1 MKATNLAL
9 DIMGLMPVGA
19 ILPAENALAQKV
31 GVSRTAMRSALLN
44 LENAGLIGRRG
55 RQILV
60 RRRPRAGD
68 YFAAAQTESKAGLVE
83 RRFLEMAVS
92 GDLMPGR
99 NFSEAELARR
109 IGASTVSVREFLF
122 GFSRHGLVEKTP
134 GRGWRLCA
142 FDEAFAREL
151 ASTRRTFEL
160 SAVRTF
166 AEAAPGDPV
175 WVEIADLAEMHRTLS
190 KQDDTKVRQFPS
202 LDRAFHRALVARLRN
217 RFVESLYD
225 VVSFVFHYHYQW
237 RKDDEV
243 ERYRTAIAEHILVLD
258 ALLARDIPA
267 AEARLTEHLETSVR
281 TLLQSAI
288 GVGRG

>member
-281 TLLQSAI
+281 TLLQSPI

>member
-19 ILPAENALAQKV
+19 ILPAENALALKV

-44 LENAGLIGRRG
+44 LENAGLIGRQG

-60 RRRPRAGD
+60 RRKPHSGD
-68 YFAAAQTESKAGLVE
+68 YFAAAQTESRSGLVE

-92 GDLMPGR
+92 GELMPGR
-99 NFSEAELARR
+99 NFSETELARR

-122 GFSRHGLVEKTP
+122 GFSRYGLVEKTP

-160 SAVRTF
+160 NAVRTF
-166 AEAAPGDPV
+166 GETAPDDPI
-175 WVEIADLAEMHRTLS
+175 WLEIADLARMHRTLS
-190 KQDDTKVRQFPS
+190 MADDVEVRQFPS
-202 LDRAFHRALVARLRN
+202 LDRAFHRALVARLGN

-243 ERYRTAIAEHILVLD
+243 ERYRTTIAEHMRILD

-267 AEARLTEHLETSVR
+267 AEARLTAHLETSVR

-288 GVGRG
+288 GIGRG